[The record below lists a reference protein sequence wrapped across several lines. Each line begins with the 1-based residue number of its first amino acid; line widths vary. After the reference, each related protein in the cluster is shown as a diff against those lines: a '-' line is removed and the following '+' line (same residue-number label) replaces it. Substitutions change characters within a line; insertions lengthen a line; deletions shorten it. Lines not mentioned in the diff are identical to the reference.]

1 MIGLINCLFFV
12 PRLDRPYTVPQ
23 ECVVYADMSLMRGV
37 TNLAAVGSVAG
48 DSRDTTDLG
57 QNPSAAPGMGK
68 VVMGNL

>member
-1 MIGLINCLFFV
+1 
-12 PRLDRPYTVPQ
+12 
-23 ECVVYADMSLMRGV
+23 MRGLRRHV
-37 TNLAAVGSVAG
+37 LDAGDTNLAAVGSVAG